1 MTLFVV
7 LVPTDES
14 DTISTFLTSNCTSQ
28 IPVDMLRKRGTAE
41 EKRRQCAVIVR

>member
-41 EKRRQCAVIVR
+41 EKRQCAVIVR